1 MLDPITILSGFK
13 LAQGAISAVK
23 SALDTADDAG
33 GVYSALDTLFRAR
46 DSAHKQLEKKAN
58 QKPKSKLRSIFSRRT
73 GADENDDTSIAA
85 VAASVLEQKKLEREI
100 LNLGIRI
107 DNKFGLGTWDEI
119 LELREQKIK
128 ERDKQAEI
136 DTQLELSDK
145 LERQDK
151 LEKYAMEGLKLLGVL
166 AAGVG
171 VVGYV
176 LYSARCSG
184 STC

>member
-46 DSAHKQLEKKAN
+46 DSA
-58 QKPKSKLRSIFSRRT
+58 
-73 GADENDDTSIAA
+73 
-85 VAASVLEQKKLEREI
+85 QKKLEREI